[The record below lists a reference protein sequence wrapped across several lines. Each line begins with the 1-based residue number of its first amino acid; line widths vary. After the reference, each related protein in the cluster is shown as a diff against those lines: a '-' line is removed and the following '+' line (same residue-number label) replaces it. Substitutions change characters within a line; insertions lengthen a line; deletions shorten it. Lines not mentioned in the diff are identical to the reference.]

1 MMGLQSIGFGFCLKT
16 AWRKQGG
23 IFTIAWATAHT
34 IDSSCTAAAWG
45 ESFRAW
51 QVQQDHVSRVWRF
64 NVSLFDEQNMFQ
76 ASMGLWSECGRL
88 SCNNRPLILPRMQ
101 WRNSAENGF
110 SMLQSFWAKE
120 HWNRVFRD
128 HNRRELVHQ
137 SQSRRGRPRY
147 WSEIPTAFRLRITSI
162 LGLCISVGKAAESI
176 QNTSPLNW

>member
-1 MMGLQSIGFGFCLKT
+1 MKESGNQEIPKSSLFCATLWQLIFSLIKIVFMAPGYYKGLKWNIFRSFSSFTRTDKT
-16 AWRKQGG
+16 WWLCRALGLAFVWKLCD
-23 IFTIAWATAHT
+23 ASKAA
-34 IDSSCTAAAWG
+34 SSPLPEPPPTPLTAAALQRHE

-110 SMLQSFWAKE
+110 SMLQSF
-120 HWNRVFRD
+120 
-128 HNRRELVHQ
+128 
-137 SQSRRGRPRY
+137 
-147 WSEIPTAFRLRITSI
+147 
-162 LGLCISVGKAAESI
+162 
-176 QNTSPLNW
+176 

>member
-128 HNRRELVHQ
+128 HNRRELVL
-137 SQSRRGRPRY
+137 
-147 WSEIPTAFRLRITSI
+147 AFVSALEKLPKASKTQARLIDSMIWT
-162 LGLCISVGKAAESI
+162 ED
-176 QNTSPLNW
+176 NM